1 MVIKA
6 IKIPVV
12 IELIQWDGTYKG
24 YREIKEF
31 AQPHQ
36 VDILKLVAADILVIK
51 TLEGN
56 MTAGKG
62 DYIAKG
68 VKGEVYP
75 INEEIFNETYK
86 ILEGEDN

>member
-6 IKIPVV
+6 VKIPVV
-12 IELIQWDGTYKG
+12 IELIRWDGTYEG

-36 VDILKLVAADILVIK
+36 VDILRLVAADILVIK

-56 MTAGKG
+56 MTARKG

-68 VKGEVYP
+68 IKGEVYP
-75 INEEIFNETYK
+75 IKETIFNETYE
-86 ILEGEDN
+86 ILG